1 VKRALPVLLF
11 AILVIAA
18 MLVWG
23 LRKSSHETATA
34 EEADR
39 AVSAMKVRASQAPP
53 NDLRQDPRR
62 ATAVAV
68 SETGIVDWPDAA
80 SITEELNAPERSAG
94 EDMQIVHSV
103 LGNYAR
109 VFGEMPPGGLNE
121 ELVGA
126 LRGDNPKN
134 MRFLVVSN
142 SELSGRGE
150 LLDRWGTAY
159 FFHKLSGQVV
169 ELRSAGP
176 DRKMWTG
183 DDVYDESAEK
193 PPL

>member
-1 VKRALPVLLF
+1 
-11 AILVIAA
+11 
-18 MLVWG
+18 
-23 LRKSSHETATA
+23 
-34 EEADR
+34 
-39 AVSAMKVRASQAPP
+39 
-53 NDLRQDPRR
+53 
-62 ATAVAV
+62 
-68 SETGIVDWPDAA
+68 
-80 SITEELNAPERSAG
+80 
-94 EDMQIVHSV
+94 MQIVYSV

-109 VFGEMPPGGLNE
+109 VFGEMPLGGLNE

-126 LRGDNPKN
+126 LRGDNPKH
-134 MRFLVVSN
+134 MRFLVVSDSALN
-142 SELSGRGE
+142 GRGE

-183 DDVYDESAEK
+183 DDVYDERAEK

>member
-1 VKRALPVLLF
+1 VKKALPVLLL
-11 AILVIAA
+11 AVLVIAA
-18 MLVWG
+18 MLFWG
-23 LRKSSHETATA
+23 ARKTPRDAAVVA
-34 EEADR
+34 EAEHA
-39 AVSAMKVRASQAPP
+39 AHVMKNPVSQAPP
-53 NDLRQDPRR
+53 SDLRNDPGR
-62 ATAVAV
+62 ATALAV
-68 SETGIVDWPDAA
+68 SETGIVDWPDAS
-80 SITEELNAPERSAG
+80 SITEELNSPERSAG

-126 LRGDNPKN
+126 LLGDNQKN
-134 MRFLVVSN
+134 MRFLVVGDTALN
-142 SELSGRGE
+142 GRGE

-183 DDVYDESAEK
+183 DDVYDESADK